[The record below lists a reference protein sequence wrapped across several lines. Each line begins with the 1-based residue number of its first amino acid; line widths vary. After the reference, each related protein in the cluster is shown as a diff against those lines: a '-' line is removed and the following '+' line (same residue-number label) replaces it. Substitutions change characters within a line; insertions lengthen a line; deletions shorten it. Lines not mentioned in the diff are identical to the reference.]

1 MSQNGRDSNQDGSR
15 PWACRNDQN
24 GMSEIPSGDWSC
36 INEAADDFERAWK
49 EGPRPA
55 IEDYLGG
62 VAEPRRSLLL
72 HELLRVERELRLRD
86 GEVPR
91 PEDYYERLPGDRHV
105 IEAAFRRRAGSPP
118 ASGDDAAAVVA
129 ASRSGGIGRN
139 GRSHP
144 PGDVA
149 GYVARRRTVALGL
162 ALIVRDAR
170 ATRGAGPPAAIR

>member
-118 ASGDDAAAVVA
+118 WRRLRQRRASFPPFSGAFWRDWPK
-129 ASRSGGIGRN
+129 RS
-139 GRSHP
+139 
-144 PGDVA
+144 V
-149 GYVARRRTVALGL
+149 
-162 ALIVRDAR
+162 
-170 ATRGAGPPAAIR
+170 PPAR